1 MTLRQEGKV
10 MPIELILEVL
20 FFCVVTLYVIVY
32 FIRKEMISVS
42 YSLVWIFSVL
52 ILMVMTSIPDFMENV
67 ANMLGFEVLSNMVFA
82 LIIMI
87 LMFVAI
93 SLTIIVSGQKEK
105 IRLLVQEV
113 SILKSKNNEK

>member
-1 MTLRQEGKV
+1 LTLRQEGNV

-52 ILMVMTSIPDFMENV
+52 ILMVMTSIPDFMENI

>member
-1 MTLRQEGKV
+1 LTLRQEGKV

>member
-1 MTLRQEGKV
+1 

-52 ILMVMTSIPDFMENV
+52 ILMVMTSIPDFMENI